1 MFFICLLLGWVGF
14 SIGLAWL
21 GLVAVAV
28 AVVIADAIGAL
39 LLVVLVLMRVSVSI
53 SFHKF
58 QGIYLQFST
67 GSACLKLLVRSAL
80 ASL

>member
-1 MFFICLLLGWVGF
+1 MGLV
-14 SIGLAWL
+14 LAWL

-28 AVVIADAIGAL
+28 AVVIADAIGALL

-67 GSACLKLLVRSAL
+67 GSACLKSLVRSAL